1 MIATTRVRPVALL
14 GVEPAAQRE
23 LRLEEGLGSPDAE
36 MVLRALDDG
45 HLGLRDAP
53 DAVLDGLRRHTRGF
67 PRALEAV
74 KAILSGDPTLTP
86 QDLLDRTRDLPGDRV
101 VEVLVGEAYGLLDA
115 PAQQVMQALAVY
127 PAPVSAVGVDS
138 LLRPVNPTTKP
149 HLLVTA
155 GPPTPGPLPRRALL
169 PAPGGSRLRPRPTP
183 TRQSR

>member
-1 MIATTRVRPVALL
+1 MVLLDNLESVMDTGCEALAELALYEALTAVLTGPAHAVTVIATTRVRPVALL
-14 GVEPAAQRE
+14 GLEPAAQRE

-101 VEVLVGEAYGLLDA
+101 VEVLVGEAYRLLDA
-115 PAQQVMQALAVY
+115 QLEQVM
-127 PAPVSAVGVDS
+127 
-138 LLRPVNPTTKP
+138 
-149 HLLVTA
+149 
-155 GPPTPGPLPRRALL
+155 
-169 PAPGGSRLRPRPTP
+169 
-183 TRQSR
+183 